1 MEDDEEQIPVVARV
15 LGSASDDIES
25 EEYDTGIL
33 AHRAADDFGALIE
46 PGADTASLRA
56 VRPKANPATD

>member
-1 MEDDEEQIPVVARV
+1 MLASAAEDDDAE
-15 LGSASDDIES
+15 LN
-25 EEYDTGIL
+25 TGIL

-56 VRPKANPATD
+56 QRPNPAPATD